1 MAEQAGLSAGKKKI
15 LVVEDDVFITDL
27 LVKELLRAGFELAVA
42 TTGGDGAKKFEEFR
56 PDLILLDM
64 LLPDQ
69 NGLEVLRGIRRLP
82 AGANA
87 KVIIFSN
94 IAEEADVQESRRLG
108 VADYMVKANYSLP
121 EVIERIHAVLRG
133 DAPENAQSSASS

>member
-1 MAEQAGLSAGKKKI
+1 MVEQASPSAGKAKI
-15 LVVEDDVFITDL
+15 LVIEDDVFITDL
-27 LVKELLRAGFELAVA
+27 LVKELTRSGFELMVA

-69 NGLEVLRGIRRLP
+69 NGLDVLRGIRRLP

-94 IAEEADVQESRRLG
+94 IAEEADVQESKRLG

-121 EVIERIHAVLRG
+121 EVVERIRTVLKG
-133 DAPENAQSSASS
+133 DAPSDVQSATPS